1 MSDEPFALATVPLAP
16 PASGDYD
23 AICAT
28 VMESARG
35 RWFLDEFARRNRNAD
50 TSLVLNA
57 IERIERV
64 IRGELDQQ
72 AYQGFRMELLEMAK
86 TIAVTRAEVAE
97 IAPEPE
103 RAQAAAPASDAF
115 AAAERIQEVAWTMRE
130 RGLEPST
137 CDQIEALATS
147 ILSASALRDPND
159 RRARKLAE
167 VLQQLERRIN
177 AMLDSCAENAAAAM
191 AEVEAQPE
199 AGPSASQAEPH
210 STASTLFPAHDIE
223 AELLPVAEPEQT
235 AAAAPVAADED
246 PAPEFAIALATELVD
261 PVAVTSPAAEPE
273 PQPAPQSASAEPQIE
288 VAELELE
295 PLVVVPAGQSTAAED
310 APEATLAADVAQ
322 PPAEP
327 AELELAPLIPTPIER
342 PPLDHET
349 PSELGLEPI
358 VAEPLAAPAAIA
370 EPTEAPAA
378 DHPKPIA
385 LELEPLAVSAAFTD
399 EQLDVLD
406 MAFVASPPS
415 ATESAPP
422 LIGGSKQPETPTI
435 AEPPAETAG
444 DLQEAEQP
452 AIAAMQEEPVVASP
466 APLASEPAAAPS
478 GCASEPDLVMSVGPS
493 APMTEVLAV
502 MPASEVAAELPSAA
516 PVATD
521 DRDRSVPPAVEPA
534 HETDMPS
541 AAWETAVSR
550 SEAERDTSMPTPAPA
565 DPVAADAASVSIEAQ
580 DSSAPEVAMPP
591 SPPESLPDETA
602 SAELADFLLE
612 PLPLPAIAGT
622 ATAGELDRET
632 PEEAAR
638 DSSDVMSEIEKE
650 LFAVLPMKAAV
661 PGLSPQ
667 SPDAAPPAFAQAA
680 AIPPSTAPAAPL
692 AMAEV
697 TQGADVAPQA
707 TTPIGTTTAV
717 PARTAAKP
725 MPRPAPNDPLAALK
739 AMSDEERIAL
749 FT

>member
-64 IRGELDQQ
+64 IRGERDQQ

-103 RAQAAAPASDAF
+103 RAQAAPASDAF

-159 RRARKLAE
+159 RRARRLAE

-177 AMLDSCAENAAAAM
+177 AMLDSCAESAPAAM
-191 AEVEAQPE
+191 AEVEAQSE
-199 AGPSASQAEPH
+199 AGPSASRAEPH
-210 STASTLFPAHDIE
+210 AAASALPVHDIE
-223 AELLPVAEPEQT
+223 AESLPVAEPEQT

-246 PAPEFAIALATELVD
+246 PAPEFAIALATDLVD

-322 PPAEP
+322 PPAE
-327 AELELAPLIPTPIER
+327 LELAPLIPTPIER

-358 VAEPLAAPAAIA
+358 VAEPLAAPAATA
-370 EPTEAPAA
+370 SRPRRPR
-378 DHPKPIA
+378 PII
-385 LELEPLAVSAAFTD
+385 P
-399 EQLDVLD
+399 
-406 MAFVASPPS
+406 
-415 ATESAPP
+415 
-422 LIGGSKQPETPTI
+422 
-435 AEPPAETAG
+435 
-444 DLQEAEQP
+444 
-452 AIAAMQEEPVVASP
+452 
-466 APLASEPAAAPS
+466 
-478 GCASEPDLVMSVGPS
+478 
-493 APMTEVLAV
+493 
-502 MPASEVAAELPSAA
+502 
-516 PVATD
+516 
-521 DRDRSVPPAVEPA
+521 
-534 HETDMPS
+534 
-541 AAWETAVSR
+541 SR
-550 SEAERDTSMPTPAPA
+550 SRW
-565 DPVAADAASVSIEAQ
+565 
-580 DSSAPEVAMPP
+580 SSN
-591 SPPESLPDETA
+591 
-602 SAELADFLLE
+602 LL
-612 PLPLPAIAGT
+612 
-622 ATAGELDRET
+622 R
-632 PEEAAR
+632 
-638 DSSDVMSEIEKE
+638 
-650 LFAVLPMKAAV
+650 
-661 PGLSPQ
+661 
-667 SPDAAPPAFAQAA
+667 
-680 AIPPSTAPAAPL
+680 
-692 AMAEV
+692 
-697 TQGADVAPQA
+697 
-707 TTPIGTTTAV
+707 
-717 PARTAAKP
+717 
-725 MPRPAPNDPLAALK
+725 
-739 AMSDEERIAL
+739 
-749 FT
+749 

>member
-64 IRGELDQQ
+64 IRGDRDQQ

-103 RAQAAAPASDAF
+103 RAQAAAPAAPASDAF
-115 AAAERIQEVAWTMRE
+115 ATAERIQEVAWTMRE

-159 RRARKLAE
+159 RRAHKLAE

-191 AEVEAQPE
+191 AEVEAQSE
-199 AGPSASQAEPH
+199 AGPSASRAEPH
-210 STASTLFPAHDIE
+210 AAASALPVHDIE
-223 AELLPVAEPEQT
+223 AESLPVAEPEPT

-295 PLVVVPAGQSTAAED
+295 PLVVVPAGQSMAAED
-310 APEATLAADVAQ
+310 APEATFAGDVAQ
-322 PPAEP
+322 PP

-358 VAEPLAAPAAIA
+358 VAEPLAAPAATA

-422 LIGGSKQPETPTI
+422 LTGGSKQPETPTI

-452 AIAAMQEEPVVASP
+452 ATVAMQEEPVVAPP
-466 APLASEPAAAPS
+466 APLASELAAAPS

-493 APMTEVLAV
+493 APMTEVLAM

-521 DRDRSVPPAVEPA
+521 DRDRSVLL
-534 HETDMPS
+534 

-550 SEAERDTSMPTPAPA
+550 SEAEQDTSMPTPAPA
-565 DPVAADAASVSIEAQ
+565 DPVPADAASVSIEARA
-580 DSSAPEVAMPP
+580 SSAPEVAMPP
-591 SPPESLPDETA
+591 SLPESLPDKTA

-638 DSSDVMSEIEKE
+638 DASDVMSEIEEE

-667 SPDAAPPAFAQAA
+667 SPDAAQPAFAQAA

-697 TQGADVAPQA
+697 TQGADGAPQA

>member
-23 AICAT
+23 AICTT

-64 IRGELDQQ
+64 IRGERDQQ

-103 RAQAAAPASDAF
+103 RAQAAPASDAF

-191 AEVEAQPE
+191 AEVEAQSE
-199 AGPSASQAEPH
+199 AGPSASRAEPH
-210 STASTLFPAHDIE
+210 SAASALPVHDIE
-223 AELLPVAEPEQT
+223 AESLPIAEPEQT
-235 AAAAPVAADED
+235 AAAAPTPAPAAVDDSADAGVEAAPASADTAELAPAADPPQAPMEPLSPAPQPVAADED
-246 PAPEFAIALATELVD
+246 PAPEFAIALAMELVD
-261 PVAVTSPAAEPE
+261 PVAVTSPVAEPE

-288 VAELELE
+288 VAELELA

-310 APEATLAADVAQ
+310 APAAD
-322 PPAEP
+322 
-327 AELELAPLIPTPIER
+327 LELAPLIPTPIEP
-342 PPLDHET
+342 PPL
-349 PSELGLEPI
+349 G
-358 VAEPLAAPAAIA
+358 
-370 EPTEAPAA
+370 
-378 DHPKPIA
+378 HPEPIA

-399 EQLDVLD
+399 EQRDVLD
-406 MAFVASPPS
+406 MAFVQSV
-415 ATESAPP
+415 TEGAPP
-422 LIGGSKQPETPTI
+422 ESGASEQPETLAI

-444 DLQEAEQP
+444 DLPEGAPTPSTTTGHGVEAASADEPIATMAPAAPQEPTLLQDEP
-452 AIAAMQEEPVVASP
+452 APSQEEP
-466 APLASEPAAAPS
+466 APGARLGADP
-478 GCASEPDLVMSVGPS
+478 
-493 APMTEVLAV
+493 
-502 MPASEVAAELPSAA
+502 
-516 PVATD
+516 
-521 DRDRSVPPAVEPA
+521 
-534 HETDMPS
+534 
-541 AAWETAVSR
+541 
-550 SEAERDTSMPTPAPA
+550 DTSMPSPAPA
-565 DPVAADAASVSIEAQ
+565 DPVAADAASVAIETQA
-580 DSSAPEVAMPP
+580 SSAPEVAMPP
-591 SPPESLPDETA
+591 SLPESLPDETA

-638 DSSDVMSEIEKE
+638 DSSDLMSEIEEE
-650 LFAVLPMKAAV
+650 LFAILPSEETP

-680 AIPPSTAPAAPL
+680 AIPSSTPPAAPL

-697 TQGADVAPQA
+697 TQGADAAPQ
-707 TTPIGTTTAV
+707 TMTPIGTTSAV